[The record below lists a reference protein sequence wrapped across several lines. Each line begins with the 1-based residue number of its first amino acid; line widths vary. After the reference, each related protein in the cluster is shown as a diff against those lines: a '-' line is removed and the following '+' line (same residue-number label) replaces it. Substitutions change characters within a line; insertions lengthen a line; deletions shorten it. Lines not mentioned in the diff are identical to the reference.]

1 MPWFVY
7 ILKSEIDGDFYKG
20 VTENLVVR
28 LEQHNTG
35 QSKFTSSKMPWI
47 LVFSKEM
54 NDKRSA
60 LIEEKRIKKLNR
72 ASLERLIVS

>member
-1 MPWFVY
+1 LPWFVY

-54 NDKRSA
+54 NDERSA